1 MSWQT
6 RLSKKST
13 KNRRDSK
20 KGCVNGWNCE
30 TCGNMNDAR
39 MDTCNKC
46 QAGKSEQQSY
56 PMGGGGGY
64 GMGGGGHGMGGD
76 FGKGDGCGMGGGYG
90 IGMGGPHKGERG
102 TSSEGLEIRP
112 GDWKCLECKNV
123 NFSWRDK
130 CNKCEKHKG
139 DAVPIMQGS
148 GRSHGSQ
155 RRGLGGPL
163 EARPEDWVCTTC

>member
-1 MSWQT
+1 
-6 RLSKKST
+6 
-13 KNRRDSK
+13 
-20 KGCVNGWNCE
+20 
-30 TCGNMNDAR
+30 
-39 MDTCNKC
+39 
-46 QAGKSEQQSY
+46 
-56 PMGGGGGY
+56 
-64 GMGGGGHGMGGD
+64 MGGD
-76 FGKGDGCGMGGGYG
+76 FGKGDGWGMGGGYG

-163 EARPEDWVCTTC
+163 EARPEDWVCTTCYNLNFSSRTKCNGTLTNGDVCLNLAEEKEDLCTNCKFSKKGCVNGQEVRYIRPLGKNISLFPKGSLF